1 MKDNETTY
9 KMFSIPMLGVGLMMF
24 ERGFWTKEQN
34 DVLDDSDFYM
44 ALHQIMP
51 IWMWGVMGMILVYS
65 SSLPFLLP
73 KQHINNNFNYLC
85 LIGGTGNG
93 IFYF

>member
-9 KMFSIPMLGVGLMMF
+9 KMFSIFMLGVGLMMF
-24 ERGFWTKEQN
+24 ERGFFWTKEQN

-51 IWMWGVMGMILVYS
+51 IWM
-65 SSLPFLLP
+65 
-73 KQHINNNFNYLC
+73 
-85 LIGGTGNG
+85 
-93 IFYF
+93 